1 MSRASARLLLSGY
14 YGFDNFGDEA
24 ILRIFIEQWR
34 MRRPADVIGVLSN
47 QPPRTS
53 AGFGVPAYAR
63 MGHAAVVRAVRDADV
78 LVSGGGGLLQSAT
91 SLRSLLYYA
100 GVIHEAKALGRAAVI
115 FAQGIGPLSFTA
127 RHVVRRACAGIDLAI
142 VRDDASAQLL
152 RELLPNADVR
162 VGADPVFLANT
173 NVNEAKLTALAAEGV
188 SGPGPFVAVVVRP
201 ARALERAGGEIARVV
216 DLLSTQFGAQVV
228 FVPFQL
234 PADSEAAIS
243 IIRRCRTSPVLLG
256 GGYDL
261 ETMTALFSRCA
272 AIVGMR
278 LHALILAARLAI
290 PFLAIPYDPKILA
303 LCRTLDYPLSPLT
316 AGGAQ
321 ESVEALW
328 PSRASIAQHLKAA
341 AARQEQRASASFDW
355 LASFVEGT
363 VS

>member
-14 YGFDNFGDEA
+14 YGFDNFGDET

-34 MRRPADVIGVLSN
+34 TRRPADVIGVLSN
-47 QPPRTS
+47 QPARTS
-53 AGFGVPAYAR
+53 AGFGVPAFAR
-63 MGHAAVVRAVRDADV
+63 MGHAAIVRAVRDADV

-91 SLRSLLYYA
+91 SLRSLLYYT
-100 GVIHEAKALGRAAVI
+100 GVIHEAKALDRAAVI

-142 VRDDASAQLL
+142 VRDGASAQLL

-173 NVNEAKLTALAAEGV
+173 SVNEAKLTALAAEGV

-201 ARALERAGGEIARVV
+201 ARALERARGEIARVV

-272 AIVGMR
+272 AIVAMR

-303 LCRTLDYPLSPLT
+303 LCRELDYPLSPLT
-316 AGGAQ
+316 AGGTQ

-355 LASFVEGT
+355 LATFVEGT